1 MAEHKVHGPGEVGGR
16 SAAAGH
22 EVTDADPNPLAKV
35 GIALAGLV
43 LAAFVLMILLFRIF
57 AYYQPLFDDD
67 AVAAIFDVSSGV
79 PRRINRI
86 GTSAMI
92 VAAARKRQI
101 VNAQDVHDA
110 RVDRGRA

>member
-57 AYYQPLFDDD
+57 AYYQPMFDDD
-67 AVAAIFDVSSGV
+67 PHPLRDQRAASSE
-79 PRRINRI
+79 PRLQPDPP
-86 GTSAMI
+86 
-92 VAAARKRQI
+92 RQR
-101 VNAQDVHDA
+101 AQLREV
-110 RVDRGRA
+110 